1 MPAGLGSMEKYGPAT
16 RQMPDRAFWLE
27 AYDGGPYVVDRIDR
41 GTQALKGA
49 AAESA
54 TCTRSTIGDSRD
66 AQSESRQFRHCG
78 QGVGGRHRP
87 LPPGARLMER
97 IAVDSARGSLE
108 VDLICVRFRQIQG
121 WGHDAPYWKLVSRR
135 GGGSGGVHGSAM
147 RSGAGSASGRRLP
160 HHPKPCR
167 HQASSSSVS
176 RRPPPLAIS
185 CFPPHNSDVNALNG
199 HGSHGGYLTLLRLRR
214 GASLVAA
221 PRK

>member
-1 MPAGLGSMEKYGPAT
+1 MEKYGPAT

-97 IAVDSARGSLE
+97 IAVDSARASLE
-108 VDLICVRFRQIQG
+108 VDLICLRFRQIQG
-121 WGHDAPYWKLVSRR
+121 WGQEAPYWKLVSRR
-135 GGGSGGVHGSAM
+135 GGQPR
-147 RSGAGSASGRRLP
+147 RSRIGHEERRRLSKRETP
-160 HHPKPCR
+160 PTPS
-167 HQASSSSVS
+167 QALPTSGFIVIRIPTSSPFSNQ
-176 RRPPPLAIS
+176 L
-185 CFPPHNSDVNALNG
+185 FPPAQQ
-199 HGSHGGYLTLLRLRR
+199 
-214 GASLVAA
+214 
-221 PRK
+221 